1 MDFYDFYDLLFDNFE
16 TNLLIFSRVLGIFAF
31 NPILSRRNVP
41 QIAKVVMSI
50 VITQIVIMVRRP
62 EPVDTGETIGVYL
75 SMLLLETAVGLIL
88 GFVTDMFF
96 YTVQMGGEIMDMQ
109 AGLGMAK
116 VFDPGTNMQMSIMG
130 SFVSFMMY
138 LYFFAVNAHMTYIEI
153 FVKSFDLIPIGF
165 EGININ
171 LGWDIVTYFSVVLT
185 LVLKLAMPLIVSQ
198 TILQFC
204 VGVLMKSVPQI
215 QIMVINIQLKVGFG
229 FLILFL
235 VAVPLS
241 DFIDRFMDTWLQTLE
256 GVIPLIPA

>member
-1 MDFYDFYDLLFDNFE
+1 MDFYTLLFDNFE
-16 TNLLIFSRVLGIFAF
+16 TNLLVFSRVLGIFAF

-41 QIAKVVMSI
+41 QMVKIICCIFIAMIVVM
-50 VITQIVIMVRRP
+50 VRQP
-62 EPVDTGETIGVYL
+62 EPVDTGEIAGVYL
-75 SMLLLETAVGLIL
+75 IALLKEGFVGVVI

-96 YTVQMGGEIMDMQ
+96 YTIQMSGEIMDMQ

-116 VFDPGTNMQMSIMG
+116 VFDPGTNLSMSIMG

-138 LYFFAVNAHMTYIEI
+138 LYFFVTNAHMTYIEL
-153 FVKSFDLIPIGF
+153 FVRSFDIIPLGF
-165 EGININ
+165 EGISSD
-171 LGWDIVTYFSVVLT
+171 LGITIVEYFSVVLT

-215 QIMVINIQLKVGFG
+215 QIMVVNIQIKVGFS

-235 VAVPLS
+235 IAKPLS
-241 DFIDRFMDTWLQTLE
+241 EFLDKFMDTWLETIE
-256 GVIPLIPA
+256 GIIPLIPA

>member
-1 MDFYDFYDLLFDNFE
+1 
-16 TNLLIFSRVLGIFAF
+16 
-31 NPILSRRNVP
+31 
-41 QIAKVVMSI
+41 
-50 VITQIVIMVRRP
+50 
-62 EPVDTGETIGVYL
+62 
-75 SMLLLETAVGLIL
+75 
-88 GFVTDMFF
+88 
-96 YTVQMGGEIMDMQ
+96 
-109 AGLGMAK
+109 
-116 VFDPGTNMQMSIMG
+116 
-130 SFVSFMMY
+130 
-138 LYFFAVNAHMTYIEI
+138 MTYIEI

>member
-1 MDFYDFYDLLFDNFE
+1 MDFYTLLFDNFE
-16 TNLLIFSRVLGIFAF
+16 TNLLVFSRVLGIFAF

-41 QIAKVVMSI
+41 QMVKIICCIFIAMIVVM
-50 VITQIVIMVRRP
+50 VRQP
-62 EPVDTGETIGVYL
+62 EPVDTGEIAGVYL
-75 SMLLLETAVGLIL
+75 IALLKEGFVGVVI

-96 YTVQMGGEIMDMQ
+96 YTIQMSGEIMDMQ

-116 VFDPGTNMQMSIMG
+116 VFDPGTNLSMSIMG

-138 LYFFAVNAHMTYIEI
+138 LYFFVTNAHMTYIEL
-153 FVKSFDLIPIGF
+153 FVRSFDIVPLGF
-165 EGININ
+165 EGISPD
-171 LGWDIVTYFSVVLT
+171 LGITIVEYFSVVLT

-215 QIMVINIQLKVGFG
+215 QIMVVNIQIKVGFS

-235 VAVPLS
+235 IAKPLS
-241 DFIDRFMDTWLQTLE
+241 EFLDKFMDTWLETIE
-256 GVIPLIPA
+256 GIIPLIPA